1 MRFSQLRIDV
11 KKLHITF
18 FSAMFFFSFGEILSC
33 PKLISKCIKGFLFVH
48 YTLIHDYFVYILSL
62 ATMPFGMKKN
72 GA

>member
-1 MRFSQLRIDV
+1 
-11 KKLHITF
+11 
-18 FSAMFFFSFGEILSC
+18 MFFFSFGEILSC